1 MRFDSVDQI
10 ARHVLTQVR
19 AANNECHGTAALGQ
33 EHSRLTCGV
42 ATPHDDYRC
51 TRAESSFEWRRG
63 VVDAVTFELFQ
74 TIDRQA
80 PVSRASGRDDRPR
93 DDVGAIAQ
101 TEYQVSALL
110 PQRSSRAR
118 TRQARAKFL
127 SLDQRPLG
135 QF

>member
-80 PVSRASGRDDRPR
+80 PVSRR
-93 DDVGAIAQ
+93 
-101 TEYQVSALL
+101 
-110 PQRSSRAR
+110 
-118 TRQARAKFL
+118 RQAQIAPVNAECACDCGVDEERKLMRAL
-127 SLDQRPLG
+127 TD
-135 QF
+135 